1 MLTMGYFVMFLEK
14 TIKYITETVNKFKLI
29 INTVAY
35 IVWLQEIKVNNTDCC
50 YCGCHLDKV
59 GSHFFIWCRP
69 SYNHCIFFVVNIT
82 IDMEILTVVD
92 KKVHGAYFKLL
103 NKKTITACNI
113 DYMGDSDRIEVVGTT
128 RVII

>member
-1 MLTMGYFVMFLEK
+1 
-14 TIKYITETVNKFKLI
+14 
-29 INTVAY
+29 
-35 IVWLQEIKVNNTDCC
+35 
-50 YCGCHLDKV
+50 
-59 GSHFFIWCRP
+59 
-69 SYNHCIFFVVNIT
+69 
-82 IDMEILTVVD
+82 MEILTVVD